1 MPRPA
6 GAAMAGGPRGPWGL
20 RRHLAGRG
28 RGLAWHGSCLVRGTA
43 LLVVLTY
50 LGVYRL
56 DPAVLAAVHR
66 PCCRC
71 SGARQP
77 SCGCFHYGDSYDGSH
92 VMEQFGALQVPLWL
106 VLLPGPGSKGWSCS
120 ESPFA
125 VLLLVVQFLFACWAG
140 LRGAAHSWQGAG
152 PVRPCVLH
160 SVPSS
165 TTGLVG
171 PQQRRG
177 ARTWYLAV
185 VTLHEEVTVPWT
197 TCCSSGSCTPGSRR
211 PSPDAL
217 LGHRGQPGRVGSGRG
232 QQGAGRGDF

>member
-28 RGLAWHGSCLVRGTA
+28 RGLAWHGSCLARGTA

-106 VLLPGPGSKGWSCS
+106 VLLPGPGCKGWSCS

-140 LRGAAHSWQGAG
+140 LRGAAHSWQECGRVSSTRFH
-152 PVRPCVLH
+152 PVRQVWWDPNNGAELVL
-160 SVPSS
+160 
-165 TTGLVG
+165 G
-171 PQQRRG
+171 
-177 ARTWYLAV
+177 TW
-185 VTLHEEVTVPWT
+185 PW
-197 TCCSSGSCTPGSRR
+197 
-211 PSPDAL
+211 
-217 LGHRGQPGRVGSGRG
+217 
-232 QQGAGRGDF
+232 